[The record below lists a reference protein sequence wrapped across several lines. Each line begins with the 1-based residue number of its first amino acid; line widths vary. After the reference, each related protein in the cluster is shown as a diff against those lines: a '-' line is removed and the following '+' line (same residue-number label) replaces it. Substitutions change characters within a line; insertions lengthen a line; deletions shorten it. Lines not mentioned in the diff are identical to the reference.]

1 MQRAP
6 QRRDLLNDLAV
17 LGVAGVAGLLAAGA
31 GTLGLALLFD
41 RWFSP
46 WIAAFAAAAVWGAV
60 AILALRHD
68 RARRVLRAVL
78 PEQDE
83 AATAAAQ
90 AELLVRI
97 EAVRSTSRALA
108 RAVEREFVERQKAAL
123 VDAVL
128 APARAVLRR

>member
-1 MQRAP
+1 
-6 QRRDLLNDLAV
+6 V
-17 LGVAGVAGLLAAGA
+17 LGVAGIAGLLAAGA
-31 GTLGLALLFD
+31 ATLGLALFFD

-46 WIAAFAAAAVWGAV
+46 WIAAFAAAAVWGGV

-83 AATAAAQ
+83 AAIAAAQ

-97 EAVRSTSRALA
+97 DAVRSTSRALA
-108 RAVEREFVERQKAAL
+108 AAVEREFVDRQKAALEHTVRDL